1 MSNSTEAWIV
11 QIGEVYLKHPSGP
24 QTTKDPNEAHGCAYK
39 SAALEYL
46 EEFAYLVEAPYNQ
59 TSKLTLAVL
68 RRKDAK
74 EL

>member
-1 MSNSTEAWIV
+1 MSDSNESWVV
-11 QIGEVYLKHPSGP
+11 QIGDVYLKSPSGP
-24 QTTKDPNEAHGCAYK
+24 QTTKDPSEAHGCHYK

-46 EEFAYLVEAPYNQ
+46 EEFAYLIEEPYNK
-59 TSKLTLAVL
+59 TGKFTLSVV